1 MTMPLKT
8 VFYHIEKTIKEYRKY
23 SQRNLIKIDRSI
35 TVDQALVL
43 NLLHEQPQLSQ
54 REMAALLYKDN
65 AAMTRM
71 IEGMVKKEL
80 LEKFPHPEDKRKSLI
95 HLTGKGQKIL
105 KQIIPVVLNNRKT
118 ALEGF
123 TEEEVEQL
131 SVLLGKI
138 VSNLSKDPA

>member
-1 MTMPLKT
+1 MPLKT